1 MRRYISRTESI
12 MKPYQHLSSKHLP
25 LLLLIT
31 RITTVLAIAAIIL
44 SIIGFFSQ
52 FFMQTG
58 FGVSQWSV
66 IGIAML
72 PSSLTVLFCSG
83 IVAAIISFEE
93 SYRKKSEAY
102 ISSLN

>member
-1 MRRYISRTESI
+1 
-12 MKPYQHLSSKHLP
+12 MKPYKNLSSKNLS

-31 RITTVLAIAAIIL
+31 RFTTVLALFAVAL
-44 SIIGFFSQ
+44 SFVGIFSQ
-52 FFMQTG
+52 FFMQTRY
-58 FGVSQWSV
+58 GVSQWSA
-66 IGIAML
+66 IGIAVF

-83 IVAAIISFEE
+83 LVAAIIAFEE

>member
-1 MRRYISRTESI
+1 
-12 MKPYQHLSSKHLP
+12 MKPYKNLSSKNLS

-31 RITTVLAIAAIIL
+31 RLTTVMAIAAIVL
-44 SIIGFFSQ
+44 STIGFFSQ

-58 FGVSQWSV
+58 FGVNQWSV
-66 IGIAML
+66 ISIAIL

-83 IVAAIISFEE
+83 IVASIIAFEE